1 MRKNI
6 VGLLAVALIA
16 SASAFASPVTF
27 EFVLPDWTSNF
38 FPTLFGSNAIVI
50 VTLDNGSVSTLN
62 QHYLN
67 NQVTSATVTTNGGT
81 FNSTFSGAQT
91 FGLNGG
97 ELMSYISTDSA
108 GVPTLDLM
116 AQPTESTFHFLSS
129 DYAGFGFGVL
139 MRWGITTPIGSGTPF
154 LLSVLGLGLCGCS
167 SLGFA
172 DVDPSV
178 DGVFTGISV
187 RGRAVPEPSTLA
199 LLSLG
204 LAGLGFSRRK
214 Q

>member
-50 VTLDNGSVSTLN
+50 VTLDNGSASTLN

-116 AQPTESTFHFLSS
+116 AQPTTSAFLFVDNLPVTPPVTIVMS
-129 DYAGFGFGVL
+129 
-139 MRWGITTPIGSGTPF
+139 WGITTPSGGSGSFALSTMRPF
-154 LLSVLGLGLCGCS
+154 
-167 SLGFA
+167 FA
-172 DVDPSV
+172 AVDPSI